1 VKTIT
6 CKKDG
11 TNLDCVVFG
20 KGAKTL
26 VLIPGLSFQRVKGA
40 ALPLAYMYRAFTKDY
55 TVYVMDKKDTVPD
68 GYTIRDMAEDTAFM
82 MEYLRLSAADVV
94 GVSQGGMIAQYLAIR
109 HPGLVHK
116 LVLCV
121 TASRISETM
130 EKAINRWIWLAR
142 EGDYARLVADMFEKM
157 YSEAYRK
164 KNRRL
169 IPLLSRIGRPKDYSR
184 FIALAEACL
193 TCNAYPE
200 LHQISCPAFVIGG
213 KEDQVAAGSASEE
226 IAGKLS
232 CEIYMYEALGHAAY
246 EEAKDFNQRILR
258 FLQEPCF
265 RP

>member
-1 VKTIT
+1 MKTVT
-6 CKKDG
+6 VKKDG
-11 TNLDCVVFG
+11 TDLDCMVFG

-40 ALPLAYMYRAFTKDY
+40 ALPLAYMYRAFAKDY

-82 MEYLRLSAADVV
+82 MEHLCLPAADVV

-121 TASRISETM
+121 TASRTNETM
-130 EKAINRWIWLAR
+130 EKTINRWIWLAR
-142 EGDYARLVADMFEKM
+142 EGDYAGLVADMFEKM

-184 FIALAEACL
+184 FIALAKACL
-193 TCNAYPE
+193 TCKAYPE
-200 LHQISCPAFVIGG
+200 LHQISCPVFVIGG
-213 KEDQVAAGSASEE
+213 KEDQVVTGAASEE
-226 IAGKLS
+226 IAGRLS
-232 CEIYMYEALGHAAY
+232 CEIYMYDGLGHGAY
-246 EEAKDFNQRILR
+246 EEARDFNRRIR
-258 FLQEPCF
+258 QFLSKPCF